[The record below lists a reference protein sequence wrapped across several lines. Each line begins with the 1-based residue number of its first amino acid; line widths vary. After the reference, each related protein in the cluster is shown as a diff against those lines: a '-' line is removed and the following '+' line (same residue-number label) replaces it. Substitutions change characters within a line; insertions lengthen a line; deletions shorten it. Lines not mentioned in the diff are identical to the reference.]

1 MPLGVEESD
10 KRNRDRAWWR
20 RVLSVSPAARSNSR
34 RVILQKRLDLLQ
46 GQAFVS
52 QADNAMQAVNDC
64 LIKEPIIALR
74 PPRFFNEPKF
84 QIKVQRI
91 AGQTCHRSEIG
102 DHIDFLHDPLDSL
115 YTTLLLYSY
124 RVLKLYSFVH

>member
-1 MPLGVEESD
+1 MRTEVT
-10 KRNRDRAWWR
+10 RA
-20 RVLSVSPAARSNSR
+20 VVSGPEASLALAELA
-34 RVILQKRLDLLQ
+34 IAGGQERLDLLQ

-91 AGQTCHRSEIG
+91 A
-102 DHIDFLHDPLDSL
+102 
-115 YTTLLLYSY
+115 
-124 RVLKLYSFVH
+124 